1 MPDSAAGRAPRG
13 TIAVAGEALVD
24 IVPAPVQRGADADRA
39 SIQRGAD
46 ADRASIQHY
55 WELAP
60 GGSPANVAVGLA
72 RLEVPARML
81 ARLADDLLGRR
92 LRDHLAANGVDLSH
106 AVEADEA
113 SSLAIIELADDGQA
127 IYDFRVEGTADWQ
140 WTPDELAG
148 ALDDGPAGPVVAVH
162 SGSLALTTAP
172 GAEVLRELMASAVDT
187 ATVSYDPNFRPLLM
201 GSPDEV
207 LPGVHELL
215 GLADVVKVSEEDL
228 AWLHPGREP
237 GDVVG
242 EWLELGP
249 AVVVV
254 TLGAN
259 GVLAGTASGLH
270 SVLPGRKV
278 DVVDTVGAGDSFS
291 AALLAGLHRRGLLG
305 ASARE
310 DLYRIGRDALDGV
323 LGEAVTAAA
332 ITCSRHGAD
341 PPTRAELDAES

>member
-1 MPDSAAGRAPRG
+1 MPDTAAGRPHG
-13 TIAVAGEALVD
+13 VVAVAGEALVD
-24 IVPAPVQRGADADRA
+24 IVPAPAQG
-39 SIQRGAD
+39 
-46 ADRASIQHY
+46 Y
-55 WELAP
+55 WEFAP

-92 LRDHLAANGVDLSH
+92 LREHLATNGVDLSH
-106 AVEADEA
+106 AVAATEP
-113 SSLAIIELADDGQA
+113 SSLAIVELAGDGQA
-127 IYDFRVEGTADWQ
+127 SYDFRIAGTADWQ
-140 WTPDELAG
+140 WTDDELTG
-148 ALDDGPAGPVVAVH
+148 ALDEGAAGPVVAVH
-162 SGSLALTTAP
+162 SGSLALTTPP
-172 GAEVLRELMASAVDT
+172 GHETLRELMATAVDT

-228 AWLHPGREP
+228 AWLHPGRKP
-237 GDVVG
+237 GDIVG

-254 TLGAN
+254 TLGAD

-270 SVLPGRKV
+270 SVLPGRPI

-305 ASARE
+305 AAARE
-310 DLYRIGRDALDGV
+310 DLYRIDRESLDGV

-341 PPTRAELDAES
+341 PPTRAELAAAAGS

>member
-1 MPDSAAGRAPRG
+1 MPDTAAGRPHG
-13 TIAVAGEALVD
+13 VVAVAGEALVD
-24 IVPAPVQRGADADRA
+24 IVPAPAQG
-39 SIQRGAD
+39 
-46 ADRASIQHY
+46 Y
-55 WELAP
+55 WEFAP

-92 LRDHLAANGVDLSH
+92 LREHLAANGVDLSH
-106 AVEADEA
+106 AVAATEP
-113 SSLAIIELADDGQA
+113 SSLAIVELAGDGQA
-127 IYDFRVEGTADWQ
+127 SYDFRIAGTADWQ
-140 WTPDELAG
+140 WTDDELTG
-148 ALDDGPAGPVVAVH
+148 ALDEGAAGPVVAVH
-162 SGSLALTTAP
+162 SGSLALTTPP
-172 GAEVLRELMASAVDT
+172 GHETLRELMATAVDI

-228 AWLHPGREP
+228 AWLHPGRKP
-237 GDVVG
+237 GDIVG

-254 TLGAN
+254 TLGAD

-270 SVLPGRKV
+270 SVLPGRPI

-305 ASARE
+305 AAARE
-310 DLYRIGRDALDGV
+310 DLYRIDRESLDGV

-341 PPTRAELDAES
+341 PPTRAELAAAAGS

>member
-1 MPDSAAGRAPRG
+1 MPDTAAGRPHG
-13 TIAVAGEALVD
+13 VVVVAGEALVD
-24 IVPAPVQRGADADRA
+24 IVPAPAQG
-39 SIQRGAD
+39 
-46 ADRASIQHY
+46 Y
-55 WELAP
+55 WEFAP

-92 LRDHLAANGVDLSH
+92 LREHLAANGVDLSH
-106 AVEADEA
+106 AVAATEP
-113 SSLAIIELADDGQA
+113 SSLAIVELAGDGQA
-127 IYDFRVEGTADWQ
+127 SYDFRIAGTADWQ
-140 WTPDELAG
+140 WTDDELTG
-148 ALDDGPAGPVVAVH
+148 ALDEGATGPVVAVH
-162 SGSLALTTAP
+162 SGSLALTTPP
-172 GAEVLRELMASAVDT
+172 GHETLRELMATAVDT

-228 AWLHPGREP
+228 AWLHPGRKP
-237 GDVVG
+237 GDIVG

-254 TLGAN
+254 TLGAD

-270 SVLPGRKV
+270 SVLPGRPI

-305 ASARE
+305 AAARE
-310 DLYRIGRDALDGV
+310 DLYRIDRESLDGV

-341 PPTRAELDAES
+341 PPTRAELTAAAGS

>member
-1 MPDSAAGRAPRG
+1 MPDSAAGRPPRG

-24 IVPAPVQRGADADRA
+24 IVPAPTQG
-39 SIQRGAD
+39 
-46 ADRASIQHY
+46 Y
-55 WELAP
+55 WEFAP

-72 RLEVPARML
+72 RLDVPARML

-92 LRDHLAANGVDLSH
+92 LRDHLAVNGVDLTHS
-106 AVEADEA
+106 VEADEA
-113 SSLAIIELADDGQA
+113 SSLAIVEIAGDGQA
-127 IYDFRVEGTADWQ
+127 SYDFRVDGTADWQ
-140 WTPDELAG
+140 WTPDELSG

-172 GAEVLRELMASAVDT
+172 GAEVLRELMATAVDT

-201 GSPDEV
+201 GSPAEE

-228 AWLHPGREP
+228 GWLHPGRAP

-305 ASARE
+305 ATARD
-310 DLYRIGRDALDGV
+310 DLYRIDRAALDGV

-341 PPTRAELDAES
+341 PPTRAELDAEG

>member
-1 MPDSAAGRAPRG
+1 MPDTAAGRPHG
-13 TIAVAGEALVD
+13 VVAVAGEALVD
-24 IVPAPVQRGADADRA
+24 IVPAPAQG
-39 SIQRGAD
+39 
-46 ADRASIQHY
+46 Y
-55 WELAP
+55 WEFAP

-92 LRDHLAANGVDLSH
+92 LREHLAANGVDLSH
-106 AVEADEA
+106 AVAATEP
-113 SSLAIIELADDGQA
+113 SSLAIVELAGDGQA
-127 IYDFRVEGTADWQ
+127 SYDFRIAGTADWQ
-140 WTPDELAG
+140 WTDDELTG
-148 ALDDGPAGPVVAVH
+148 ALDEGAAGPVVAVH
-162 SGSLALTTAP
+162 SGSLALTTPP
-172 GAEVLRELMASAVDT
+172 GHETLRELMATAVDT

-228 AWLHPGREP
+228 AWLHPGRKP
-237 GDVVG
+237 GDIVG

-254 TLGAN
+254 TLGAD

-270 SVLPGRKV
+270 SVLPGRPI

-305 ASARE
+305 AAARE
-310 DLYRIGRDALDGV
+310 DLYRIDRESLDGV

-341 PPTRAELDAES
+341 PPTRAELAAAAGS

>member
-1 MPDSAAGRAPRG
+1 MPDTAAGRPPHG
-13 TIAVAGEALVD
+13 VIAVAGEALVD
-24 IVPAPVQRGADADRA
+24 VVPAPAQG
-39 SIQRGAD
+39 
-46 ADRASIQHY
+46 Y

-60 GGSPANVAVGLA
+60 GGSPANVAVGLS
-72 RLEVPARML
+72 RLDVPARML

-92 LRDHLAANGVDLSH
+92 LRDHLAGNGVDLSH
-106 AVEADEA
+106 AVEAGEP
-113 SSLAIIELADDGQA
+113 SSLAIVELAADGQA
-127 IYDFRVEGTADWQ
+127 SYDFRISGTADWQ
-140 WTPDELAG
+140 WTADELEG
-148 ALDDGPAGPVVAVH
+148 ALDEGPGGPVLAVH

-172 GAEVLRELMASAVDT
+172 GHEALRELLASAVDT

-201 GSPDEV
+201 GTPEEI

-242 EWLELGP
+242 EWLDLGP

-254 TLGAN
+254 TLGAE

-270 SVLPGRKV
+270 SVLPGRRIE
-278 DVVDTVGAGDSFS
+278 VVDTVGAGDSFS

-305 ASARE
+305 AGSRD
-310 DLYRIGRDALDGV
+310 DLYRIGREDLDGV

-341 PPTRAELDAES
+341 PPTRAELDTADRTG

>member
-1 MPDSAAGRAPRG
+1 MPDTAAGRPHG
-13 TIAVAGEALVD
+13 VVAVAGEALVD
-24 IVPAPVQRGADADRA
+24 IVPAPARG
-39 SIQRGAD
+39 
-46 ADRASIQHY
+46 Y
-55 WELAP
+55 WEFAP

-81 ARLADDLLGRR
+81 ARLADDLLGRK
-92 LRDHLAANGVDLSH
+92 LREHLAANGVDLSH
-106 AVEADEA
+106 AVQAAEP
-113 SSLAIIELADDGQA
+113 SSLAIVELAGDGQA
-127 IYDFRVEGTADWQ
+127 SYDFRIAGTADWQ
-140 WTPDELAG
+140 WTDDELTG
-148 ALDDGPAGPVVAVH
+148 ALDEGAAGPVVAVH
-162 SGSLALTTAP
+162 SGSLALTTPP
-172 GAEVLRELMASAVDT
+172 GHETLRELMATAVDT
-187 ATVSYDPNFRPLLM
+187 ATVSYDPNFRPMLM

-228 AWLHPGREP
+228 AWLHPGRKP
-237 GDVVG
+237 GDIVG

-254 TLGAN
+254 TLGAD

-270 SVLPGRKV
+270 SVLPGRPI

-305 ASARE
+305 AAARE
-310 DLYRIGRDALDGV
+310 DLYRIGRESLDGV

-341 PPTRAELDAES
+341 PPTRAELAAAAGS